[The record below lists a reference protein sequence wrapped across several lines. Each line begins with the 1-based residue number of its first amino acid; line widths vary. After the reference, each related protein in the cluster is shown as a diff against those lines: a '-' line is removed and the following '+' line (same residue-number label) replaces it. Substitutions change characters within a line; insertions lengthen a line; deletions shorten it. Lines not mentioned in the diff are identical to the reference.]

1 MTFSSAQVHCI
12 KLRNGSV
19 ADRDLVGAHN
29 ILVKYL
35 TEYYA
40 LGDTPA
46 I

>member
-1 MTFSSAQVHCI
+1 M
-12 KLRNGSV
+12 

-35 TEYYA
+35 TEYHA
-40 LGDTPA
+40 LGETPA